1 MSNTSKTPM
10 PSQNDQEMAF
20 LIQADIDGELSPAE
34 AARVAAHID
43 ASESGAALR
52 AELLAVSERIRRE
65 VSRFPLPAGFEDR
78 VRARLAAT
86 PALSASAAAV
96 HGIARF
102 RLPRPFLAIGSSFGA
117 GFAIAATLLLTLMPP
132 GPRQDLPGS
141 VVADHV
147 RALQPGHLLDVT
159 SSDHHTVRPWFD
171 GRLDFAPPVK
181 DLKEIGYPL
190 RGGRLDYL
198 DGRPVAALVYAAGP
212 HLIDLY
218 VWPASTPF
226 AESSGE
232 RSGYNY
238 VRWQQDGMQFWAVS
252 DLAADELVKFVR
264 DWRKA

>member
-20 LIQADIDGELSPAE
+20 LIQADIDGELS
-34 AARVAAHID
+34 
-43 ASESGAALR
+43 
-52 AELLAVSERIRRE
+52 
-65 VSRFPLPAGFEDR
+65 
-78 VRARLAAT
+78 
-86 PALSASAAAV
+86 
-96 HGIARF
+96 
-102 RLPRPFLAIGSSFGA
+102 
-117 GFAIAATLLLTLMPP
+117 
-132 GPRQDLPGS
+132 
-141 VVADHV
+141 
-147 RALQPGHLLDVT
+147 
-159 SSDHHTVRPWFD
+159 
-171 GRLDFAPPVK
+171 
-181 DLKEIGYPL
+181 
-190 RGGRLDYL
+190 
-198 DGRPVAALVYAAGP
+198 PVAALVYAAGP

>member
-1 MSNTSKTPM
+1 MTDTSNGPKQSH
-10 PSQNDQEMAF
+10 NDQEMAF
-20 LIQADIDGELSPAE
+20 LIQAEIDGELSPAD
-34 AARVAAHID
+34 AARVAAYIE

-52 AELLAVSERIRRE
+52 AELLAVSGRIRRE
-65 VSRFPLPAGFEDR
+65 ASRFTPPDDFADR
-78 VRARLAAT
+78 VRARLDAGT
-86 PALSASAAAV
+86 PALAS
-96 HGIARF
+96 GTGYGSARF
-102 RLPRPFLAIGSSFGA
+102 RLPRPSWAVGSSFGA
-117 GFAIAATLLLTLMPP
+117 GFAIAAMLLLIVMPP
-132 GPRQDLPGS
+132 RSREDLPGS

-147 RALQPGHLLDVT
+147 RALQPGHLLDVI

-218 VWPASTPF
+218 VWPAGTPST
-226 AESSGE
+226 ESSGQ

-252 DLAADELVKFVR
+252 DLARDELATFVR
-264 DWRKA
+264 HWRTG